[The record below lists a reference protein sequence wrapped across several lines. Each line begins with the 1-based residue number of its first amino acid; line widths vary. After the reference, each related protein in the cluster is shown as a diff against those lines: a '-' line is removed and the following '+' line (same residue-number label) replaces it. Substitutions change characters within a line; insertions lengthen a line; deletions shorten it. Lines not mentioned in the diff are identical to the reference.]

1 MMKFVT
7 VSDFGVLYLK
17 ISILRVSWLTV
28 NNLRLIKA
36 DGLFPDWI
44 KCIDY

>member
-1 MMKFVT
+1 MMELVT
-7 VSDFGVLYLK
+7 VTDFGVLYLK
-17 ISILRVSWLTV
+17 ISILCVSRLTV

-36 DGLFPDWI
+36 TGLFPDWI